1 MIVRKPYAFL
11 IKYFKVIHFFLLV
24 LSVFV
29 FYHTKIALDFF
40 NEYVKTRQFI
50 ESETLI
56 NDTIPLSIALFAF
69 LLIGITVMILV
80 LFRKKDKPIAFYL
93 SSVIFYFIF
102 IIFVFISR
110 EIMSTIIFEGID
122 PRISRIIRDIWLISY
137 YLQIALIVFYFIR
150 TVGFDVKKFNF
161 GEDLHE
167 LQIEDEDSEE
177 IEIATKFDRDKFR
190 IKVAMEKE
198 ELKSFYYE
206 NKFIISIIIILAVVV
221 IPGVFI
227 LKDRAA
233 SKRYAENE
241 VINLNK
247 FEFKVTNTYITKKD
261 NKGNTLFKGDTSY
274 LIVKFNLNNLTD
286 KKRGIKLNNLRL
298 EINDNVYIPKTIYYD
313 SFIDIGT
320 GYTDQT
326 LSKESK
332 DFIAVYVL
340 SDDELKND
348 IVLRYTDSLKVKNNE
363 ATALYYRIN
372 IKPQN
377 IDENIRK
384 VNYKLGDEL
393 SIKNSNIK
401 FKINSSRIKE
411 EFSYEENYKTKYIV
425 YVTGIVL
432 SLDCDSKANL
442 ISALNN
448 FGSIQ
453 YKIGESTYTESINN
467 VTPNNYKENILYLG
481 VNEDMKNADSI
492 DLVMKSRDIEYI
504 YKVK

>member
-11 IKYFKVIHFFLLV
+11 IKYFKAIHLFMLA
-24 LSVFV
+24 LSVYV
-29 FYHTKIALDFF
+29 FYHTKIALEFF
-40 NEYVKTRQFI
+40 NDYVRTRQFI

-56 NDTIPLSIALFAF
+56 NDTIPLSMAIFAF
-69 LLIGITVMILV
+69 LLIAITVMILI
-80 LFRKKDKPIAFYL
+80 LFRKKDKPIVFYL

-102 IIFVFISR
+102 ILFVLVSR
-110 EIMSTIIFEGID
+110 GIMPTIIFEGID

-137 YLQIALIVFYFIR
+137 YLQIVLLVFYFIR
-150 TVGFDVKKFNF
+150 AIGFDVKKFNF

-167 LQIEDEDSEE
+167 LRIEDEDSEE
-177 IEIATKFDRDKFR
+177 IELATKFDRDKFR

-206 NKFIISIIIILAVVV
+206 NKFIIIIIFILTVVV

-227 LKDRAA
+227 IKDIAA
-233 SKRYAENE
+233 NKRYSENE

-261 NKGNTLFKGDTSY
+261 SKGNTLFKGNTSY
-274 LIVKFNLNNLTD
+274 LIVKFNINNLTNN
-286 KKRGIKLNNLRL
+286 KRGIKLNNLRL

-313 SFIDIGT
+313 YFSDIGT

-326 LSKESK
+326 ISKESK

-340 SDDELKND
+340 PDSELSNN
-348 IVLRYTDSLKVKNNE
+348 IILRYTDSLKVKNNE
-363 ATALYYRIN
+363 ATALYYRII
-372 IKPQN
+372 IKPNN
-377 IDENIRK
+377 IDESIRK

-401 FKINSSRIKE
+401 FKIDNSKIKE
-411 EFSYEENYKTKYIV
+411 EFTYEENYKTKYIV

-432 SLDCDSKANL
+432 SLECDSKVNL
-442 ISALNN
+442 MNALTKY
-448 FGSIQ
+448 GSIQ
-453 YKIGESTYTESINN
+453 YKIGDSTYTESINN
-467 VTPNNYKENILYLG
+467 VTPNNYKESILYLG

-492 DLVMKSRDIEYI
+492 DLVLKSRDIEYI